1 MILYIVVLYIL
12 KKQTNF
18 YTKQLPRGVLKD
30 KIVAESQNLQQDLPK
45 NTFGTAHSLVSL
57 QAYSLN
63 ND

>member
-18 YTKQLPRGVLKD
+18 YTKQLPSGVLKD
-30 KIVAESQNLQQDLPK
+30 EIVAESQNLQQDLPK
-45 NTFGTAHSLVSL
+45 NTFGMAHSLVSL